1 MDGMNYRLMRM
12 ILTAAP
18 ARFGQFGDL
27 ATGKSS
33 GSVARQ
39 IWQGRLAS
47 RDEEAPYN
55 LRPEDGRLMPSSVT
69 MAATLLQG

>member
-12 ILTAAP
+12 MLTAAL

-27 ATGKSS
+27 ATGKSF
-33 GSVARQ
+33 GIVARQ
-39 IWQGRLAS
+39 VRQGRLAS
-47 RDEEAPYN
+47 GDEEAPDN
-55 LRPEDGRLMPSSVT
+55 LRPEDGRLMPSGVT